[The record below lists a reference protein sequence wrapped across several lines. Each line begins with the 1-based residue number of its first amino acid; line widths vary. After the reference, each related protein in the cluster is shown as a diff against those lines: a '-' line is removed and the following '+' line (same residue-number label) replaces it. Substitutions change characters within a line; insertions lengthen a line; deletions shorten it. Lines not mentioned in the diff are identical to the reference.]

1 MRDKEMAA
9 MKKLDYWVD
18 PNYYYGDYSV
28 PKFALFW
35 KSPITGEEDICF
47 YMAYEDL
54 EGYTDDDD
62 YVDANWEAI
71 DREIENALGFLPDYV
86 VG

>member
-1 MRDKEMAA
+1 MRDKEAIAA
-9 MKKLDYWVD
+9 MKKLKYWLD
-18 PNYYYGDYSV
+18 PNFYYGDYSV

-35 KSPITGEEDICF
+35 KSTITGEEDICF

-54 EGYTDDDD
+54 EGYTDDD
-62 YVDANWEAI
+62 VDANWAAI
-71 DREIENALGFLPDYV
+71 DREIEDALGFLPEYV